1 VGGRSSI
8 GAITTLFKCFGDQVG
23 DDFGVSFGCKFE
35 TPSFQRGSQ
44 FGKVFDHTVVSDR
57 QKLLATQ
64 VRVSVIDRGGTMS
77 GPASMTDASTGSA
90 WRVGCDFLSQ
100 RRKS

>member
-1 VGGRSSI
+1 MGYWSSV

-23 DDFGVSFGCKFE
+23 DDFGVGFGCEFE
-35 TPSFQRGSQ
+35 PPSFQRRSQ
-44 FGKVFDHTVVSDR
+44 FGKVLDHAIVSDC
-57 QKLLATQ
+57 QNLLAPQ

-100 RRKS
+100 